1 MIDPN
6 TDKIKFLQVVKTTR
20 VTILPFTEGPATNH
34 RAKDKGKDKNSKNV
48 NELFS
53 IFTADIIREEVIFTR

>member
-34 RAKDKGKDKNSKNV
+34 RAKDKDKNSKNV